1 MLNNFM
7 EMSLENLYVDHAGI
21 VGLQGLKISQFSPII
36 LLLCYQISAVE
47 LTLCSKGKNAASSL
61 QSQNVIKFTR
71 ISLPLLSSF

>member
-1 MLNNFM
+1 
-7 EMSLENLYVDHAGI
+7 MSLENLYVDHAGI
-21 VGLQGLKISQFSPII
+21 VGLQGLKISQFSPI